1 MRYEKSTMSNPIS
14 STGRRKTSTALVTL
28 TPGSGKIT
36 VNKRPFDEYFGTLSS
51 QNQVLLPFQ
60 VTNESKKFDAQ
71 INAKGGGISGQIGA
85 IQLGIARSL
94 VKINEEHR
102 AALKAAKLLTRD
114 SRAKER
120 KKAGQPGARKRFQ
133 FSKR

>member
-1 MRYEKSTMSNPIS
+1 MSESIS

-28 TPGSGKIT
+28 TPGSGKIV
-36 VNKRPFDEYFGTLSS
+36 VNKKPYDEYFGTLSL
-51 QNQVLLPFQ
+51 QNQVILPFQ
-60 VTNESKKFDAQ
+60 VANEENNYDVTVS
-71 INAKGGGISGQIGA
+71 AKGGGISGQIGA

-94 VKINEEHR
+94 LKINEGHR
-102 AALKAAKLLTRD
+102 EALKAAKLLTRD